1 MVYLCA
7 KLLQSCPILCDPMD
21 CSLTGS
27 SVHGILQVRIL
38 EWVSR
43 PSSRGFSWPRD
54 WACVLCGSCIVGRF
68 FTAEPPG
75 KPESLLY
82 NSALLM
88 TKAQSQ
94 GTAWLQWIH
103 FVKKQLRFL
112 YLYSYIVRPILFQLI
127 NLYLPVINPSSFTQ
141 VDSSIRQ
148 VKLPPKY
155 P

>member
-1 MVYLCA
+1 MHA

-38 EWVSR
+38 EWVST

-54 WACVLCGSCIVGRF
+54 WACVLCGSCIVGIF

-75 KPESLLY
+75 KPVSLLY

-112 YLYSYIVRPILFQLI
+112 YLYSYVVRPILFQLI

-148 VKLPPKY
+148 LKLPPKY